1 MTVVKTNNSS
11 PFYIKLASILVVLVI
26 LGYLFVLGKSLL
38 SPLLYAFLFAML
50 LFPVTRNLENRFNM
64 VTALAASIAII
75 LLIAVITLIGIFV
88 GTQLANLTT
97 DWPQFQ
103 QEFREMI
110 AGFQRWITT
119 RFHVGIKQQ
128 LEYVNTAT
136 DSLLSSG
143 TSILGTTVLSLS
155 SVLLFVVFT
164 IIYTFLLLF
173 YRRLLVRFL
182 VAVFNKENEFTVRE
196 ILEEV
201 QYIIQKYIVGL
212 LLQMAIVTL
221 VCCIAF
227 SIIGIRYAIFLG
239 FLTGIF
245 NIVPYIGI
253 FTALVLS
260 TLITIGSAA
269 STTTVLLV
277 MVTIIV
283 VHLLDSNILLPAVVG
298 SKVKINALITLLGVI
313 IGEMMWGI
321 SGMFLSIPIIAI
333 GKIVFDR
340 VESLKPWGILLGE
353 EKLVMVKKAGGK
365 KKVKSVEAP
374 SLEQDLL
381 KE

>member
-1 MTVVKTNNSS
+1 MTIPKTKIAS
-11 PFYIKLASILVVLVI
+11 PFYVKFASVLLILLI
-26 LGYLFVLGKSLL
+26 LGYLSVLGKSLL

-50 LFPVTRNLENRFNM
+50 LFPVTRNLENRFNLP
-64 VTALAASIAII
+64 TGLAATVAII
-75 LLIAVITLIGIFV
+75 LLMAVVTLIFIFV
-88 GTQLANLTT
+88 GSQLASLTK

-103 QEFREMI
+103 QEFKEMI
-110 AGFQRWITT
+110 VGFQRWVSAQ
-119 RFHVGIKQQ
+119 FHVGIKQQ
-128 LEYVNTAT
+128 LEYVNSAT
-136 DSLLSSG
+136 DSLMSSG
-143 TSILGTTVLSLS
+143 TSILGTTVLSVS
-155 SVLLFVVFT
+155 SILLFIVFT
-164 IIYTFLLLF
+164 IIYTFLLLI

-182 VAVFNKENEFTVRE
+182 VAAFKAENEATVRE
-196 ILEEV
+196 VLEEV

-221 VCCIAF
+221 ACCIAF
-227 SIIGIRYAIFLG
+227 SIIGIKYAIFLG
-239 FLTGIF
+239 FLTGIL

-260 TLITIGSAA
+260 TLITIGSGAL
-269 STTTVLLV
+269 TTTVLLV
-277 MVTIIV
+277 IATIIV
-283 VHLLDSNILLPAVVG
+283 IHMLDSNILLPAVVG

-313 IGEMMWGI
+313 VGEMMWGI
-321 SGMFLSIPIIAI
+321 SGMFLSIPLIAI

-353 EKLVMVKKAGGK
+353 EKLIKVKKADGK
-365 KKVKSVEAP
+365 KKVRSVEAP